1 MEIRSSCYSILQLL
15 ISSSEQFVVPAYQR
29 RYAWNLKQLGE
40 LYDDIRLLD
49 DSEYHFMGSIVLLSK
64 THQGGVNT
72 VEVVDG
78 QQRLTTITI
87 LLASLRDVFKKHEH
101 NNAEV
106 IGKLLL
112 CGELEKDYTNN
123 LVLGELDNED
133 YIRVINQSELSK
145 VRNQNLLRAYDFFAR
160 KLEKRL
166 NEATMFYKKLTEKTI
181 IMRLDVSNAKDAYR
195 LFEVI
200 NNRGLRLTATDIIK
214 NFILG
219 NASMVSEKIL
229 VKVRKS
235 WEEIIINLD
244 GVNTEN
250 FFRQYLSGEFRRK
263 VTVTSMVDE
272 FKKYYCEN
280 IIEAEKLSTYLTYVK
295 VTEENDENKVFDD
308 QILLNGQI
316 EEKFITKEE
325 TNKNLK
331 EKNEKKIKKVPVI
344 AFVQKLSTL
353 SEIYKNIVKQ
363 GFANKEINR
372 HLFDLNRIKAQPAY
386 TFLLEVFQ
394 RGISDKEKIQII
406 WMIEVFMLRW
416 HICEKRTS
424 ELDDIFPKLN
434 AIKNSDLI
442 QSVKKELISEMPD
455 DNEFGKKLSTY
466 SFKGKEDRAKYILE
480 IIEYSLLK
488 HQGEYQLNKGKEL
501 HLEHIIPQKI
511 STKRSKHQY
520 GDWESYLGGHSKELH
535 KRYAYS
541 IGNLTLL
548 GGTLNITAS
557 NNPFLSK
564 KTEYKKSELKLNE
577 QLVKGYTQ
585 FGFKQV
591 EKRTKEMINLAL
603 GIWKLEGE
611 GK

>member
-1 MEIRSSCYSILQLL
+1 MEISPIYISILQLL
-15 ISSSEQFVVPAYQR
+15 ITPTEQFSVPAYQR
-29 RYAWNLKQLGE
+29 RYAWNIKQLGE
-40 LYDDIRLLD
+40 LYDDINLLD
-49 DSEYHFMGSIVLLSK
+49 DNEFHLLGSIVLLSTYHK
-64 THQGGVNT
+64 AGINRL
-72 VEVVDG
+72 EVVDG

-87 LLASLRDVFKKHEH
+87 LLTALRKKFTMHG
-101 NNAEV
+101 NANTPGIAELLSCKNMEGEV
-106 IGKLLL
+106 L
-112 CGELEKDYTNN
+112 NN
-123 LVLGELDNED
+123 LVLGEMDNVD
-133 YIRVINQSELSK
+133 YQRIINQNEMEHVK
-145 VRNQNLLRAYDFFAR
+145 NLHLKRAFNYF
-160 KLEKRL
+160 LNRL
-166 NEATMFYKKLTEKTI
+166 PDDIKQLQKFYWKLTNNTKVI
-181 IMRLDVSNAKDAYR
+181 RLDVMNAKDAYR
-195 LFEVI
+195 LFEAI

-219 NASMVSEKIL
+219 NAAMVSGATL
-229 VKVRKS
+229 STVRTS

-244 GVNTEN
+244 GVLTDN

-263 VTVTSMVDE
+263 VPVTRMVDE

-316 EEKFITKEE
+316 EEKFIDKEE
-325 TNKNLK
+325 TNKTQK
-331 EKNEKKIKKVPVI
+331 EKNDKKIKKVPVI
-344 AFVQKLSTL
+344 AFVKKLSTL

-442 QSVKKELISEMPD
+442 QSVKNELISEMPD
-455 DNEFGKKLSTY
+455 DNEFANRLSNY
-466 SFKGKEDRAKYILE
+466 SFKGKEERAKYMLE
-480 IIEYSLLK
+480 IMEYSLLK

-511 STKRSKHQY
+511 RTNRSKHQY